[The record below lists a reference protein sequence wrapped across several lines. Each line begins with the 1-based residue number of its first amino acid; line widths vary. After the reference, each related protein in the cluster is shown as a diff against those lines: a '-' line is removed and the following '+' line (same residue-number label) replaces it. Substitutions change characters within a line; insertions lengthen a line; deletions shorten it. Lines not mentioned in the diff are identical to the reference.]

1 MKNKNRIVVLII
13 VAVFLIGCSL
23 IVVTVKDSDNAKI
36 DVNTDVSPDVEL
48 DSVQLLNLDKGIKK

>member
-48 DSVQLLNLDKGIKK
+48 DSVQLLNLDNGIKK

>member
-1 MKNKNRIVVLII
+1 MKNKNRIVVLIT
-13 VAVFLIGCSL
+13 VAVLLIGCSL

-48 DSVQLLNLDKGIKK
+48 DSVQLLNLDNGIKK